1 MIRTNSK
8 LRFASLALLGA
19 LLGGSLF
26 AQELPP
32 ATAPQGPP
40 AQKQGNMVRA
50 VRWKAFA
57 YTCEGDA
64 KLIVYLNGQLA
75 KVRYN
80 NIAYLMHQTVSADGN
95 RYSDGKVVWWGKG
108 AGGFLQED
116 TPDGNG
122 KMIVQGCKLDK
133 PMNEASIT
141 GTVTYMQRMALPPN
155 AIILVQLLDVSLADA
170 PSQVI
175 AEQSYT
181 LGQRQVPVPF
191 GLNYDSS
198 KINEKHS
205 YVVSAKI
212 TLDGTLRFISDK
224 SYPVITHG
232 NPSTVDL
239 MLKQVAVQPA
249 K

>member
-1 MIRTNSK
+1 MIETS
-8 LRFASLALLGA
+8 LRLRIARLALLSALIGA
-19 LLGGSLF
+19 PLF
-26 AQELPP
+26 AQQP
-32 ATAPQGPP
+32 TTNAPQAPP
-40 AQKQGNMVRA
+40 AQNQSNMVRA

-57 YTCEGDA
+57 YTCDGDA
-64 KLIVYLNGQLA
+64 HLVVYLNGQLA

-80 NIAYLMHQTVSADGN
+80 NIAYLMHQTTSADGN
-95 RYSDGKVVWWGKG
+95 RYSDGKMVWWGKG
-108 AGGFLQED
+108 NGGFLQED

-133 PMNEASIT
+133 PMNEAAIT

-170 PSQVI
+170 PSKVI

-191 GLNYDSS
+191 SLSYDSS
-198 KINEKHS
+198 KIDEKHS
-205 YVVSAKI
+205 YSVSARI

-224 SYPVITHG
+224 SYPVITRG

-239 MLKQVAVQPA
+239 MLKQAAEPV